1 MSEKIKKY
9 LLFIGITTAYCL
21 LIFLLKKPWLYF
33 GVLLICDGFFWHYI
47 FLKSKKI
54 KIKKSWQ
61 REWFDAII
69 FAVIAAMLIRT
80 FLIEAYTIPTSS
92 MEKTLLVG
100 DFLFVSKINYG
111 PRVPNTPIA
120 FPFVHNKLPFLG
132 NKSFIESIQVPYK
145 RLKGFQKVERN
156 DIVVFNYPMDD
167 HYPVDKRENYIK
179 RCVAIPGDTF
189 TIDSTLI
196 YINGAPT
203 NYNERTNKQFIY
215 EINTNGIGF
224 SSKQLQKKMGD
235 YFDIGINGDIKGNRD
250 SKWYF
255 QLTKNNL
262 NKIKSFP
269 NVNSITPLLM
279 PKWVIDHY
287 NPSFPTKYQ
296 NSLKWN
302 TDYYGPIYIP
312 KKGDTIILN
321 KENIQIFERLI
332 TIYENNQLEWD
343 EEKITING
351 NETNKYITKMNY
363 YWMMGDN
370 RHNSQDSRYWGY
382 VPEDHVL
389 GKPIFIWMSWD
400 KNAQGF
406 KKIRWD
412 RLFTTIH
419 GEGKPKSYFPYF
431 IVFVLLYY
439 AYGYYKK
446 KSIKT

>member
-1 MSEKIKKY
+1 MNERIKKY
-9 LLFIGITTAYCL
+9 LLFIGITTIYCL
-21 LIFLLKKPWLYF
+21 LVYWLNKPWLYF
-33 GVLLICDGFFWHYI
+33 GTLIICDCFFWHYV
-47 FLKSKKI
+47 FFKSKKI

-80 FLIEAYTIPTSS
+80 FFIEAYTIPTSS

-100 DFLFVSKINYG
+100 DFLFVSKVNYG

-120 FPFVHNKLPFLG
+120 FPFVHNKLPFFG
-132 NKSFIESIQVPYK
+132 GKSFSESLQVPYK

-203 NYNERTNKQFIY
+203 IYNERTNKQFIY

-224 SSKQLQKKMGD
+224 SSRQLQREMGD
-235 YFDIGINGDIKGNRD
+235 YFDIGVNGDIKGNRN

-255 QLTKNNL
+255 QLTENNL

-269 NVNSITPLLM
+269 NIKSITPLLM
-279 PKWVIDHY
+279 PKWVTDHY
-287 NPSFPTKYQ
+287 NPAFPAKNQ

-312 KKGDTIILN
+312 KKGDTLILN
-321 KENIQIFERLI
+321 KENLPIYERLI

-343 EEKITING
+343 EEKIIING
-351 NETNKYITKMNY
+351 NKTNTYVVKMNY

-389 GKPIFIWMSWD
+389 GKPLFIWMSWD
-400 KNAQGF
+400 RNGQGF
-406 KKIRWD
+406 KKIRWN

-431 IVFVLLYY
+431 VLFVLLYY
-439 AYGYYKK
+439 GYNYYKQRVK
-446 KSIKT
+446 KT